1 MISVVPCFAARACP
15 PLVLR
20 DKWTLL
26 RWAFYVL
33 VEDFAVQ
40 IKVLLTKDVT
50 NIGKAGE
57 LKRVATGY
65 ARNYLFP
72 RGLAL
77 MPTEG
82 AMRHVEII
90 AKAEAKRSD
99 KLTADAR
106 ALAEKVNTTTLE
118 FTAKVGEQGRLY
130 GSVTSQD
137 IADKLGEKLGQEF
150 DRRKIELG
158 EPLKQV
164 GEHKV
169 PIHLFGDVNA
179 AVNVKITPEE

>member
-1 MISVVPCFAARACP
+1 
-15 PLVLR
+15 VLH

-26 RWAFYVL
+26 RWTFYVL
-33 VEDFAVQ
+33 AEDFAVQ

-82 AMRHVEII
+82 AMRQVEIT

-99 KLTADAR
+99 KLTSDAR
-106 ALAEKVNTTTLE
+106 ALADRINATTLE

-137 IADKLGEKLGQEF
+137 IADKLSEKLGQEF
-150 DRRKIELG
+150 DRRKFELA